1 MEAKDTSKMS
11 NSELKL
17 YLTSLENEF
26 EAKKAKLKEMCE
38 ELEDIQFEYSNAQN
52 ELKIRK
58 NIYL

>member
-17 YLTSLENEF
+17 YLTSLENKF